1 MPPVPHDLSPS
12 TFPHVM
18 NDGSGALFGTIFFVV
33 YFGIIA
39 VLLASL
45 WKLFSKA
52 GKPGWAGIIPI
63 YNIVVLLQI
72 VGRPVWWIIGLFL
85 PVVNIIVP
93 FIIGMDLARS
103 FGKSQAYGIGL
114 VLLGIIF
121 VPMLAFGDA
130 EYQGPSA
137 SQGLLPNMSTA

>member
-1 MPPVPHDLSPS
+1 
-12 TFPHVM
+12 M
-18 NDGSGALFGTIFFVV
+18 NDGSGALFGTTFLVV
-33 YFGIIA
+33 SLGIILL
-39 VLLASL
+39 LLAAN
-45 WKLFSKA
+45 WKLYTKA
-52 GKPGWAGIIPI
+52 GKPGWTSIVPI
-63 YNIVVLLQI
+63 YGTIVLLNI

-85 PVVNIIVP
+85 PVVNIIFP

-114 VLLGIIF
+114 VLLAIIF
-121 VPMLAFGDA
+121 VPMLAFSDA